1 MKEATSV
8 QHFSKQTVFICLAHM
23 SISCTARDQ
32 QKDTA
37 QGSTFAPAV
46 FINNFPAHYPEAA
59 NDVLV
64 LNQGNAIILCWI

>member
-1 MKEATSV
+1 
-8 QHFSKQTVFICLAHM
+8 M

-37 QGSTFAPAV
+37 QGSIFAPAV

-59 NDVLV
+59 NDILV